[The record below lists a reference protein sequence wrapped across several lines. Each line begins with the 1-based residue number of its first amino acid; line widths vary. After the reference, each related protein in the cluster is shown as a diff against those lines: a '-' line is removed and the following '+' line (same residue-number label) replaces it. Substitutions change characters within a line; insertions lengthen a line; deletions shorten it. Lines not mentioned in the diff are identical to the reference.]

1 MARINQLVLSNEEL
15 GIRLNAQNEHNL
27 QLQRDVNELLRIRE
41 LDQVE
46 IQALEEQLMEQSQ
59 TIEKLLPKP
68 KVNVMIQTQ
77 PDPQIVTM
85 QQRIAILE
93 SEQQRNA
100 QLQQAILE
108 CDQSLQKLTTVTSG
122 RREGTA
128 VPEQPVSV
136 HSATSLLIDEERNR
150 NLILLQE
157 MNRLKAAK

>member
-77 PDPQIVTM
+77 PDPQILSM